1 MILYLAHIGSG
12 DGSSIGVI
20 NKILGQVKAIKKL
33 TSIKCI
39 IYYSKTRPAIN
50 ESSLKDDIFIVPNI
64 SNNKLYRRIKM
75 IKSYNLFSRIYSEA
89 NILIRFQTM
98 DPFFL
103 IYLFLNRK
111 RKLFFE
117 RQSKEL
123 YESVLTASLSN
134 FSLALFDYLI
144 YPIVSKLI
152 DGEIVV
158 TKEIAEYLKRRNRT
172 GRFIIVPN
180 GIESKYIGTF
190 PKFDIST
197 IKLCFAGNITKWAG
211 LNYLIYELERIQFK
225 LNGANLIL
233 YIIGEGIYLR
243 DIKMIAENINQKEN
257 IKFLGALN
265 GKEKEK
271 VLLKSNIGISSL
283 NSKRRHL
290 KEGSNLKNREYCL
303 FGLPFIKVDS
313 DPDFDNKNETR
324 DFFRNIDDRGDIIN
338 KLSELVEVLYTKSMI
353 RYEMNNYANK
363 YLSWDTKIESYINMI
378 EK

>member
-20 NKILGQVKAIKKL
+20 NKILGQVKAIKKF

-39 IYYSKTRPAIN
+39 IYYSKTRPVIS
-50 ESSLKDDIFIVPNI
+50 ESSLKDDILIVPNI
-64 SNNKLYRRIKM
+64 SNYKIYRRFKM
-75 IKSYNLFSRIYSEA
+75 VKSYNLFSRLYSDA
-89 NILIRFQTM
+89 NILIRFQTI

-103 IYLFLNRK
+103 IYLFFNRK

-123 YESVLTASLSN
+123 YESILTASVSN
-134 FSLALFDYLI
+134 FGFSLFDYLM
-144 YPIVSKLI
+144 YPIASKFI
-152 DGEIVV
+152 DGEIAV

-172 GRFIIVPN
+172 GKIIVVPN
-180 GIESKYIGTF
+180 GIESRYINTF
-190 PKFDIST
+190 PKFDVST
-197 IKLCFAGNITKWAG
+197 IKLCFAGNITKWSG

-233 YIIGEGIYLR
+233 YIIGEGICLR
-243 DIKMIAENINQKEN
+243 DIKMIAENINQKAN

-265 GKEKEK
+265 GEEKEK
-271 VLLKSNIGISSL
+271 VLLESNIGISSL

-313 DPDFDNKNETR
+313 DPDFDNKNGTC
-324 DFFRNIDDRGDIIN
+324 DFFRNINDRGDIIN
-338 KLSELVEVLYTKSMI
+338 KLSELVEVLYTKNEI
-353 RYEMNNYANK
+353 RYEMNDYANK
-363 YLSWDTKIESYINMI
+363 YLSWDTKIKAYINMI